1 MQLRKLEGKETPA
14 LLGELRLLARKQ
26 VHPREANT
34 RAQIEGARRKT
45 DDTKSSVANV
55 PDVQLCLETPLS
67 AAYLEYITRLPS
79 YVGQIVAH
87 VL

>member
-1 MQLRKLEGKETPA
+1 MHKSKVREEKLMTLE
-14 LLGELRLLARKQ
+14 
-26 VHPREANT
+26 
-34 RAQIEGARRKT
+34 
-45 DDTKSSVANV
+45 SSVAHV